1 MVSMWSYIIIYH
13 LTFFPVEG
21 TPGIVPG
28 KQISSLRSNSVVRK
42 KKKNREAVNQ
52 LNRVLKQILNQN
64 TKLIQEVASLK
75 DLLYQRPITSAE
87 NQPENQELEVTLPVT
102 SLEMFDLLEE
112 KLVEDVEQ
120 KKLVSILVFFILI
133 YF

>member
-1 MVSMWSYIIIYH
+1 M
-13 LTFFPVEG
+13 
-21 TPGIVPG
+21 
-28 KQISSLRSNSVVRK
+28 VRK

-87 NQPENQELEVTLPVT
+87 NQPEKQELEVTLPVT

>member
-1 MVSMWSYIIIYH
+1 MV
-13 LTFFPVEG
+13 
-21 TPGIVPG
+21 
-28 KQISSLRSNSVVRK
+28 QK
-42 KKKNREAVNQ
+42 KKKNHEAVNQ

-120 KKLVSILVFFILI
+120 KKLVSILVFFILM